1 MSDKTNDDA
10 KMTPFL
16 QALYNCVKTHGPDD
30 DVELLRDLFT
40 ACGATAAMMEVVRED
55 PEVAMNIM
63 REVLSSAIVAYNAV
77 LAMHAVHVTSGDED
91 IIWMNNSIVGEA

>member
-10 KMTPFL
+10 HMTPFL
-16 QALYNCVKTHGPDD
+16 QALYDCVKAHGPEDNLD
-30 DVELLRDLFT
+30 LLRDLFT

-63 REVLSSAIVAYNAV
+63 REVLAAAITARNAV
-77 LAMHAVHVTSGDED
+77 MAMHAVYDDGDED